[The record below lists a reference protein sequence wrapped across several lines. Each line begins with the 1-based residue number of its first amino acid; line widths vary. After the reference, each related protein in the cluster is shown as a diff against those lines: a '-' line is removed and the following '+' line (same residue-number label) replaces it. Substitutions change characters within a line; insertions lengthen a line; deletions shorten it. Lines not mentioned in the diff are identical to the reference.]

1 MSSRRD
7 LLLLA
12 TGVVVVPL
20 ALVAVAGASGS
31 KPLSFAAPKLLAA
44 TPNPAGLAIGDLN
57 GDGKP
62 DLAVANGTVD
72 SEDEDAVGTVSIR
85 LNRGDGTFEPRR
97 DYNAGPGPA
106 AIAIGDL
113 NGDSKPD
120 IAVAGWD
127 GAVSTLFNKGD
138 ASFRVEHDYAT
149 GDRTTSIAIADLN
162 GDGALDLAATVAED
176 GTLDVLL
183 NKGDSTFASP
193 VTYAAGQDPWAVAAG
208 DLNGDSAADLAVVSN
223 SESSVVSVF
232 FNDGKGAFAGRRD
245 FAAGREPVSV
255 AIGDLNGDGKPDLA
269 ISHFGSVFRSNV
281 VSVLVN
287 DGRAGFG
294 SKRDY
299 PVAEGFGRIAIG
311 DVSGDGKPDIVTSN
325 DDSNRLSLLV
335 NAGGG
340 RFLPVLAYPTGELPQ
355 DVALGDLN
363 GDGRLDLVSADSLE
377 DVSNDLTVILSKP
390 GFCDVQN
397 VVKLPLAAARAKLA
411 RAGCSAGKV
420 RSSYSKTTP
429 KGLVSAQRPA
439 FGAVLPGGAK
449 VSLALSK
456 GRRR

>member
-1 MSSRRD
+1 MTRR
-7 LLLLA
+7 LLLTALL
-12 TGVVVVPL
+12 GVPL
-20 ALVAVAGASGS
+20 VFGAVAGASGGR
-31 KPLSFAAPKLLAA
+31 PVSFATPKLLAA
-44 TPNPAGLAIGDLN
+44 TPNPTGVAIGDLN

-62 DLAVANGTVD
+62 DLAVANAPTD
-72 SEDEDAVGTVSIR
+72 DEEEDAVGTVSIR
-85 LNRGDGTFEPRR
+85 LNRGDGTFKPRR

-120 IAVAGWD
+120 LAVAGWD

-138 ASFRVEHDYAT
+138 ATFRVEHDYAT
-149 GDRTTSIAIADLN
+149 GYRTTSIAIGDLN

-183 NKGDSTFASP
+183 NKGDGNFASP
-193 VTYAAGQDPWAVAAG
+193 VTYAAGPEPWAVAVG
-208 DLNGDSAADLAVVSN
+208 DVNGDGAADLAVVSTGR
-223 SESSVVSVF
+223 SVVSIF
-232 FNDGKGAFAGRRD
+232 FNDGKGAFAGRSD
-245 FAAGREPVSV
+245 YAAGPEPVSV
-255 AIGDLNGDGKPDLA
+255 AVGDLNGDGKPDLA
-269 ISHFGSVFRSNV
+269 ISHFGSVFQSNT

-287 DGRAGFG
+287 DGRPGFG

-311 DVSGDGKPDIVTSN
+311 DVSGDGKPDLVTSN

-340 RFLPVLAYPTGELPQ
+340 RFLPVLAYPTGDLPQ

-363 GDGRLDLVSADSLE
+363 GDGRLDLVSADSFE
-377 DVSNDLTVILSKP
+377 DVSNDLTVILSNP

-397 VVKLPLAAARAKLA
+397 VVKLQLAAARAKLA

-439 FGAVLPGGAK
+439 FGAVLPGRAR
-449 VSLALSK
+449 VSLVLSK
-456 GRRR
+456 GRR

>member
-1 MSSRRD
+1 MKRR
-7 LLLLA
+7 LLLTAFL
-12 TGVVVVPL
+12 GVPL
-20 ALVAVAGASGS
+20 VFGAVAGASGGR
-31 KPLSFAAPKLLAA
+31 PVSFAAPKLLAA
-44 TPNPAGLAIGDLN
+44 TPNPTGVAIGDLN

-62 DLAVANGTVD
+62 DLAVANAPTD
-72 SEDEDAVGTVSIR
+72 DEEEDAVGTVSIR
-85 LNRGDGTFEPRR
+85 LNRGDGTFKPRR

-120 IAVAGWD
+120 LAVAGWD

-138 ASFRVEHDYAT
+138 ATFRVEHDYPT
-149 GDRTTSIAIADLN
+149 GYRTTSIAIGDLN

-183 NKGDSTFASP
+183 NKGDGSFASP
-193 VTYAAGQDPWAVAAG
+193 VTYAAGQDPWAVAVG
-208 DLNGDSAADLAVVSN
+208 DLNGDGAADLAVVSN
-223 SESSVVSVF
+223 SERSVVSIF
-232 FNDGKGAFAGRRD
+232 FNDGKGAFSDRREY
-245 FAAGREPVSV
+245 AAGPEPVSV
-255 AIGDLNGDGKPDLA
+255 AIGDLNGDGNPDLA
-269 ISHFGSVFRSNV
+269 ISHFGSVFQSNT

-287 DGRAGFG
+287 DGRAGFA

-311 DVSGDGKPDIVTSN
+311 DVSSDGKPDLVTSN
-325 DDSNRLSLLV
+325 DGSNRLSLLV
-335 NAGGG
+335 NTGTG
-340 RFLPVLAYPTGELPQ
+340 RFMPVLAYPTGELPQ

-363 GDGRLDLVSADSLE
+363 GDGRLDLVSADSFE

-397 VVKLPLAAARAKLA
+397 VVKLRLAAARAKLA
-411 RAGCSAGKV
+411 RAGCTAGNV
-420 RSSYSKTTP
+420 RSLYTKTTP
-429 KGLVSAQRPA
+429 KGLVAAQRPA
-439 FGAVLPGGAK
+439 FGTVLPRGAK
-449 VSLALSK
+449 VSLVLSK

>member
-1 MSSRRD
+1 MKRR
-7 LLLLA
+7 LLLTAFL
-12 TGVVVVPL
+12 GVPL
-20 ALVAVAGASGS
+20 VFGAVAGASGGR
-31 KPLSFAAPKLLAA
+31 PVSFAAPKLLAA
-44 TPNPAGLAIGDLN
+44 TLKPTGVAIGDLN

-62 DLAVANGTVD
+62 DLAVANAPTD
-72 SEDEDAVGTVSIR
+72 DEEEDAVGTVSIR
-85 LNRGDGTFEPRR
+85 LNRGDGAFKPRR

-120 IAVAGWD
+120 LAVAGWD

-138 ASFRVEHDYAT
+138 ATFRVEHDYPT
-149 GDRTTSIAIADLN
+149 GYRTTSIAIGDLN

-183 NKGDSTFASP
+183 NKGDGSFASP
-193 VTYAAGQDPWAVAAG
+193 VTYAAGQDPWAVAVG
-208 DLNGDSAADLAVVSN
+208 DLNGDGAADLAVVSN
-223 SESSVVSVF
+223 SERSVVSIF
-232 FNDGKGAFAGRRD
+232 FNDGKGAFSDRREY
-245 FAAGREPVSV
+245 AAGPEPVSV
-255 AIGDLNGDGKPDLA
+255 AIGDLNGDGNPDLA
-269 ISHFGSVFRSNV
+269 ISHFGSVFQSNT

-287 DGRAGFG
+287 DGRAGFA

-311 DVSGDGKPDIVTSN
+311 DVSSDGKPDLVTSN
-325 DDSNRLSLLV
+325 DGSNRLSLLV
-335 NAGGG
+335 NTGTG
-340 RFLPVLAYPTGELPQ
+340 RFMPVLAYPTGELPQ

-363 GDGRLDLVSADSLE
+363 GDGRLDLVSADSFE

-397 VVKLPLAAARAKLA
+397 VVKLRLAAARAKLA
-411 RAGCSAGKV
+411 RAGCTAGNV
-420 RSSYSKTTP
+420 RSLYTKTTP
-429 KGLVSAQRPA
+429 KGLVAAQRPA
-439 FGAVLPGGAK
+439 FGTVLPRGAK
-449 VSLALSK
+449 VSLVLSK